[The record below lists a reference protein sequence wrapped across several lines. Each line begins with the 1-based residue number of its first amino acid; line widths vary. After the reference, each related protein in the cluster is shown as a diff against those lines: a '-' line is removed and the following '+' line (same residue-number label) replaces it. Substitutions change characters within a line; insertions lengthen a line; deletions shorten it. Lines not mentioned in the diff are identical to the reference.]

1 IWHNFCFKQFSLLS
15 ILASDLTAGV
25 IVRRLIGLLDY
36 EVLEIRPNG
45 YRMLLTDFIV
55 DFQKRLCVLIKNRN
69 TDN

>member
-1 IWHNFCFKQFSLLS
+1 
-15 ILASDLTAGV
+15 LASDLTAGV